1 MTLEDYQ
8 QNKIYYENTLKNE
21 LSKYNIILKLE
32 ARKVE
37 LNKNNFAHLI
47 NDYLSIFLRIDK
59 GEVKHGN
66 KYFIQN
72 VLSFLNFIIEKI
84 NINSD
89 DYILNLCKI
98 ILWFESYSN

>member
-47 NDYLSIFLRIDK
+47 NDYL
-59 GEVKHGN
+59 
-66 KYFIQN
+66 
-72 VLSFLNFIIEKI
+72 
-84 NINSD
+84 
-89 DYILNLCKI
+89 
-98 ILWFESYSN
+98 